1 MSDMCWCVIL
11 SKNVE
16 NNYLKMIQIAFYRLT
31 IVSTYEAIVVEKS
44 EN

>member
-16 NNYLKMIQIAFYRLT
+16 NNYLKMIQIAFHCLT
-31 IVSTYEAIVVEKS
+31 IVSTHEAIVVEK
-44 EN
+44 EKN